1 MFYYEI
7 LNSPD
12 KACNLAK
19 QVGITCIFLF
29 AAEKVSELS
38 CVFCLNLGW
47 KKNVHSCTFCLPKLR
62 YVSFYIIIQDTVRPF
77 SRLLVRTAGWVFCW
91 SYVVMTNVGALRF
104 SFSSIAISFSFSLEY
119 LVSCDIYICWV
130 QCLILH
136 TLVWC
141 AFAPCLVPVLI
152 KEAVKTFLPVV
163 VLLHR
168 AFLIFIVTLIW
179 WPIEIEE
186 LHDIWLVEKTDIFLM
201 ELGESCNY
209 FLGVR
214 NAWCVQRECLVHMW
228 IYPWSTVLCRLLM
241 RLSQSWTPLERSHT
255 KIAPWSCSSWETTW
269 PSWPPTSRYLDAVKL
284 TLSERMIDTLYI
296 WRYIIWNSWWQED
309 GAEEGKEATK
319 GDAGEGQ

>member
-1 MFYYEI
+1 M
-7 LNSPD
+7 
-12 KACNLAK
+12 
-19 QVGITCIFLF
+19 
-29 AAEKVSELS
+29 
-38 CVFCLNLGW
+38 
-47 KKNVHSCTFCLPKLR
+47 
-62 YVSFYIIIQDTVRPF
+62 
-77 SRLLVRTAGWVFCW
+77 
-91 SYVVMTNVGALRF
+91 MTNVGALRF

-130 QCLILH
+130 QCLIHH

-163 VLLHR
+163 VILHR

-228 IYPWSTVLCRLLM
+228 ILSLTYCSLQAFDEAISELDTLGEESYKDSTLIMQLL
-241 RLSQSWTPLERSHT
+241 R
-255 KIAPWSCSSWETTW
+255 
-269 PSWPPTSRYLDAVKL
+269 DNL
-284 TLSERMIDTLYI
+284 TLWTSNLTVSRRCQTYPVWTNDWYPIYLEVYNMKFLVAGGWCRGGQRSSEGGR
-296 WRYIIWNSWWQED
+296 WW
-309 GAEEGKEATK
+309 GSVAW
-319 GDAGEGQ
+319 